1 MSIELPPFDA
11 LPLDKNGPPGNAWGL
26 FGAADQLG
34 RLNLLTN
41 ETVRLAASEQIKIGQ
56 RVSLDWPLSKPVHP
70 FFNRQIFYHHIQHK
84 APRTVNDDVILFN
97 TQCGTQWDGLRHFGY
112 QDAKK
117 FYNGVTQDE
126 ISSSETLGIN
136 VWVENGG
143 VIGRGVLLD
152 YGAWAARQG
161 IAVDVFTKY
170 GIPALHLQQLADEEG
185 ITFRQGDI
193 LFIRSGFVAA
203 YEALS
208 ATEEADMPARKNQS
222 FIGME
227 SSQASARWFWEN
239 GFAAVAGDM
248 PGFEQ
253 SPIWTNELQLHQWL
267 LAGWGMPIGEMFY
280 LEELAQVLK
289 AQGRHH
295 FFLTSVPLKVPGG
308 VASPPNAMA
317 IL

>member
-1 MSIELPPFDA
+1 
-11 LPLDKNGPPGNAWGL
+11 
-26 FGAADQLG
+26 
-34 RLNLLTN
+34 
-41 ETVRLAASEQIKIGQ
+41 
-56 RVSLDWPLSKPVHP
+56 
-70 FFNRQIFYHHIQHK
+70 
-84 APRTVNDDVILFN
+84 
-97 TQCGTQWDGLRHFGY
+97 
-112 QDAKK
+112 
-117 FYNGVTQDE
+117 
-126 ISSSETLGIN
+126 
-136 VWVENGG
+136 
-143 VIGRGVLLD
+143 VLLD
-152 YGAWAARQG
+152 YGAWAARHG

-170 GIPALHLQQLADEEG
+170 GIPTSHLQQLADEEG

-208 ATEEADMPARKNQS
+208 ATEEVDMPARKEQS

-227 SSQASARWFWEN
+227 SSQESARWLWEN

-289 AQGRHH
+289 AQDRHH
-295 FFLTSVPLKVPGG
+295 FFLTSVPLKVRIGPGIHMIVTIADMG
-308 VASPPNAMA
+308 RDRFPVVWQVRPTPWRSCDQRKLL
-317 IL
+317 ID